1 MLLNPAFERLSWYG
15 RGPMENY
22 QDRKDCAFL
31 GVYDNTVDGM
41 TEHYVRTQTMGERTD
56 TRWLRLATEDG
67 HTVTFTADGT
77 FDFSA
82 LHYTDEDL
90 FLVKYGNDLDKIRR
104 SEVVLT
110 LDCVQQ
116 GLGNGSCGPG
126 PLLKYMIAPGEYSYR
141 FRISL

>member
-1 MLLNPAFERLSWYG
+1 
-15 RGPMENY
+15 MENY

-31 GVYDNTVDGM
+31 GVYENTVDGM
-41 TEHYVRTQTMGERTD
+41 AEHYVRAQTMGERTD
-56 TRWLRLATEDG
+56 TRWLRLWAEDG
-67 HTVTFTADGT
+67 RSVTFAAEGA

-90 FLVKYGNDLDKIRR
+90 YLVKYGNDLDQIRR

-110 LDCVQQ
+110 LDCIQQ

-126 PLLKYMIAPGEYSYR
+126 PLPRYRIAPGEYGYR
-141 FRISL
+141 FRIISR